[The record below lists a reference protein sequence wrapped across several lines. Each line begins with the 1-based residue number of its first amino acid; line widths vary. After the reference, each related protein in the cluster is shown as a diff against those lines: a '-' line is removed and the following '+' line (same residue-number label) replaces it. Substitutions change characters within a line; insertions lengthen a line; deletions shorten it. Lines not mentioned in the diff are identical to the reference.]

1 MSDAFDMT
9 ICVISFFFT
18 NNAYVLEQK
27 ANDFYPRN
35 DTYLPLVGDVIV
47 VKKNSIFVVVS
58 CCLLYVASTFHIT
71 QYNIIFFT
79 YLRSDHYLN
88 FNLYLM

>member
-47 VKKNSIFVVVS
+47 VK
-58 CCLLYVASTFHIT
+58 
-71 QYNIIFFT
+71 
-79 YLRSDHYLN
+79 
-88 FNLYLM
+88 